1 LGQGAP
7 PPYGEYLGVVGPE
20 LRGELMANASAF
32 WCPTIYVEPFA
43 NVHVEAMAC
52 GTPIICTDW
61 GVFTETV
68 KQGETG
74 FRCRTFQEF
83 LDAVEDVKKLDPWR
97 IRKYALDNFSLEA
110 IAPRYDQYFRRLLDL
125 WGDGWYARTH

>member
-1 LGQGAP
+1 
-7 PPYGEYLGVVGPE
+7 
-20 LRGELMANASAF
+20 
-32 WCPTIYVEPFA
+32 
-43 NVHVEAMAC
+43 
-52 GTPIICTDW
+52 
-61 GVFTETV
+61 V